1 MTTNEIQQGH
11 FAGPSDR
18 DFTWPNKAIE
28 YEVEDHILGQGA
40 SATVHKAKLKLNNK
54 RQCAIKK
61 IDLEREKDESDVLK
75 EIKTLSSFRHDNIT
89 AYYGCFL
96 NKSKLWIIM
105 ELMDGASVHSILYSL
120 EKEMAARGGP
130 KADGK
135 LSEPLIK
142 DIDMALILRETLK
155 GIHYLH
161 SENCIHRDI
170 KAQNILLNSK
180 GEVKLADFGVSSLA
194 KSRPKTFVG
203 TPCWMAPEVGDVE
216 KHSEGYD
223 YKADIWSLG
232 ITCIEMI
239 TGKPP
244 YFEMP
249 PIKVILLTIQSPPVQ
264 VKSHCEDKGYKV
276 SKDLI
281 KLIEN
286 CLKKLPKERPTAQ
299 QILKHDGFLNSRK
312 VVAIREKVKEHLS
325 EFLKKEGKTVKQ
337 GKIVRTKAS
346 RGEDGKFLF
355 DLDSTD
361 DEAEGTLQVNGT
373 TKSAQ
378 TQSSKVE
385 DQSESTKK
393 EEQEQ
398 EINPKTTP
406 KRNTSISPPKIV
418 SPINLKLRIRT
429 GNGADNQLNDIG
441 FPFNPETDT
450 PDTLAQEL
458 CQASLVSLADQIVV
472 SVAMAECLETGQEQT
487 FRLNTRDENCESDV
501 EELQGYARIYVDG

>member
-1 MTTNEIQQGH
+1 MTSFTKYENFFDNESFYYLAMEHG
-11 FAGPSDR
+11 GSDLF
-18 DFTWPNKAIE
+18 DFIIE
-28 YEVEDHILGQGA
+28 AHELI
-40 SATVHKAKLKLNNK
+40 SAKKLK
-54 RQCAIKK
+54 IKEWRKFSKYLFWQMIVVVKWLHNDMNICHLDISLENILIQNATFVPSNDGKTFTINPNVNIK
-61 IDLEREKDESDVLK
+61 ICDFGLAEIFRKD
-75 EIKTLSSFRHDNIT
+75 SFRCT
-89 AYYGCFL
+89 KFC
-96 NKSKLWIIM
+96 
-105 ELMDGASVHSILYSL
+105 
-120 EKEMAARGGP
+120 
-130 KADGK
+130 GK
-135 LSEPLIK
+135 TNYK
-142 DIDMALILRETLK
+142 
-155 GIHYLH
+155 
-161 SENCIHRDI
+161 
-170 KAQNILLNSK
+170 
-180 GEVKLADFGVSSLA
+180 
-194 KSRPKTFVG
+194 
-203 TPCWMAPEVGDVE
+203 APEVYGKNGVFDAR
-216 KHSEGYD
+216 
-223 YKADIWSLG
+223 KADIWSLG

-361 DEAEGTLQVNGT
+361 DEAEGTQPVNGT

-378 TQSSKVE
+378 TQISKVK
-385 DQSESTKK
+385 DQPESTKK
-393 EEQEQ
+393 EEKEV
-398 EINPKTTP
+398 ETNPKIPP
-406 KRNTSISPPKIV
+406 KRNTSISPPKII

-501 EELQGYARIYVDG
+501 EELQGGGQELHVC

>member
-1 MTTNEIQQGH
+1 
-11 FAGPSDR
+11 
-18 DFTWPNKAIE
+18 
-28 YEVEDHILGQGA
+28 
-40 SATVHKAKLKLNNK
+40 
-54 RQCAIKK
+54 
-61 IDLEREKDESDVLK
+61 
-75 EIKTLSSFRHDNIT
+75 
-89 AYYGCFL
+89 
-96 NKSKLWIIM
+96 
-105 ELMDGASVHSILYSL
+105 
-120 EKEMAARGGP
+120 
-130 KADGK
+130 
-135 LSEPLIK
+135 
-142 DIDMALILRETLK
+142 MALILRETLK
-155 GIHYLH
+155 GINYLH

-223 YKADIWSLG
+223 FKADIWSLG

-264 VKSHCEDKGYKV
+264 VKSYCEDKGYKV
-276 SKDLI
+276 SKELI

-286 CLKKLPKERPTAQ
+286 CLKKMPKERPTAQ

-312 VVAIREKVKEHLS
+312 VSAVREKIKEHLAD
-325 EFLKKEGKTVKQ
+325 FLKKEGKTVKQ
-337 GKIVRTKAS
+337 GKVVRTKAS
-346 RGEDGKFLF
+346 RGEDGKIFF

-361 DEAEGTLQVNGT
+361 DEAEANTE
-373 TKSAQ
+373 KSK
-378 TQSSKVE
+378 KVE
-385 DQSESTKK
+385 KTSNDQQKVSTQKESDESSSSRENTNNKTPSSSTT
-393 EEQEQ
+393 
-398 EINPKTTP
+398 NPNPPPQSKPKSKTP
-406 KRNTSISPPKIV
+406 PNTSISPPKILET
-418 SPINLKLRIRT
+418 INLKLRIRT
-429 GNGADNQLNDIG
+429 GHGAENQLNDIG

-450 PDTLAQEL
+450 PDSLAQEL

-487 FRLNTRDENCESDV
+487 FKLNTRDENCESDV
-501 EELQGYARIYVDG
+501 EELQGYARIYVDK